1 MEKDLG
7 TEAPLPKLVTIASA
21 PGLAPRVGL
30 YFAQLEDVRA
40 ETKRY
45 VAGLTP
51 EKLSWTPHSTVESI
65 GTQLL
70 HIAGVERSWIGE
82 DIEGRAMGQE
92 WALAFPLRVKMQQ
105 VQGEPLEFFLEKLD
119 SVREETR
126 AALSRLSDSDLHRP
140 IQTLDAPPEA
150 DRFTVEW
157 ILYHLVEH
165 EAHHRGQIA
174 LLRRLLA

>member
-1 MEKDLG
+1 MPSLIS
-7 TEAPLPKLVTIASA
+7 IAC
-21 PGLAPRVGL
+21 PEGLSPRVGK
-30 YFAQLEDVRA
+30 YFAQLEDVRR

-82 DIEGRAMGQE
+82 DIEGRPMGEE
-92 WALAFPLRVKMQQ
+92 WALAFPLRVSLPQ

-119 SVREETR
+119 AVRAETR
-126 AALSRLSDSDLHRP
+126 DALSRLTDDDLNREV
-140 IQTLDAPPEA
+140 QTLGSPPDGEA
-150 DRFTVEW
+150 FTIEW

-174 LLRRLLA
+174 LMKRLLA